1 MLETQVSEQ
10 ISVTAEDGGEEVYNP
25 ENGQAAIEEEE
36 APVPEVLDEIPD
48 DSQMVAGLASQIE
61 EVPKKS
67 YAYIVSL
74 HSKIPYSFLVIFIS
88 YLLSLYM
95 LLIIFDST
103 IWSEMLKID
112 QNNTFVFL
120 LSA

>member
-1 MLETQVSEQ
+1 M
-10 ISVTAEDGGEEVYNP
+10 TAEDGGEEVYNP

-74 HSKIPYSFLVIFIS
+74 HSKIPSSFLVIPCS
-88 YLLSLYM
+88 YLVAIVHASSYNL
-95 LLIIFDST
+95 
-103 IWSEMLKID
+103 
-112 QNNTFVFL
+112 
-120 LSA
+120 

>member
-1 MLETQVSEQ
+1 M
-10 ISVTAEDGGEEVYNP
+10 TAEDGDEEVVYNP